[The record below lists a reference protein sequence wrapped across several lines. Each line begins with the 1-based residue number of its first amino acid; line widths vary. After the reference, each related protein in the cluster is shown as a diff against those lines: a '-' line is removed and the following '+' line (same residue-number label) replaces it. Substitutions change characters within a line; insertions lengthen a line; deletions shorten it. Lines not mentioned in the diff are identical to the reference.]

1 MSLAV
6 SAALITITVL
16 FTNVTT
22 ASRIARNAEQ
32 LHWSN
37 AALGTAALA
46 RAAAGQAA
54 LFIDL
59 ADRGLASTE
68 AVAVATDELK
78 ATTGALEDLALD
90 APPSIA
96 AELTSLLGALGT
108 EPPDVD
114 RIDMSYRSLAPLLI
128 GRIGDLEESIASS
141 DRVADIASGAIRLL
155 VILIIPAVAILAY
168 RRRASAQLRAAEMR
182 LDSQL
187 EAEREISRAKDRF
200 IAGMSHEMR
209 TPLTGISGFSEV
221 LLDSPLDSMIDR
233 EYVGVIYAEA
243 ADLARMVDDFIVAA
257 RLEDGGL
264 AIERKQVELSGLVGS
279 VAESF
284 RRRGAEV
291 RVSKEQATAECDP
304 GRTRQILVN
313 LLANAHQ
320 HGGSHITVEFDGD
333 ELTSSIWVRD
343 DGHGVAPDVEPRLFT
358 RFVNDETTVL
368 TAGTMGLGTWVARE
382 LARVMGG
389 EVTYERVDGLTSF
402 RVDLPRVH
410 VEAPHA
416 ISKGSAQP

>member
-1 MSLAV
+1 
-6 SAALITITVL
+6 
-16 FTNVTT
+16 
-22 ASRIARNAEQ
+22 
-32 LHWSN
+32 
-37 AALGTAALA
+37 
-46 RAAAGQAA
+46 
-54 LFIDL
+54 
-59 ADRGLASTE
+59 
-68 AVAVATDELK
+68 
-78 ATTGALEDLALD
+78 
-90 APPSIA
+90 
-96 AELTSLLGALGT
+96 
-108 EPPDVD
+108 
-114 RIDMSYRSLAPLLI
+114 
-128 GRIGDLEESIASS
+128 
-141 DRVADIASGAIRLL
+141 
-155 VILIIPAVAILAY
+155 
-168 RRRASAQLRAAEMR
+168 
-182 LDSQL
+182 
-187 EAEREISRAKDRF
+187 
-200 IAGMSHEMR
+200 
-209 TPLTGISGFSEV
+209 
-221 LLDSPLDSMIDR
+221 
-233 EYVGVIYAEA
+233 
-243 ADLARMVDDFIVAA
+243 MVDDFIVAA

-284 RRRGAEV
+284 HRRGAEV

-333 ELTSSIWVRD
+333 ELTSSICVRD